1 MCIHPQVRQQI
12 QEKEAHR
19 VQERNAFFEEGVRL
33 DEEARARRA
42 KLEDIKR
49 KKLEELRYG
58 FFHCLIIF
66 SFQTSQIETVVRCS
80 DRFTGNFRPRAIR
93 LNFIERLETFVRKR
107 CEFPFVYRIEILCA
121 CRSVVLLFSLI
132 QRAK

>member
-1 MCIHPQVRQQI
+1 MCIHQQVRQQI

-58 FFHCLIIF
+58 FFRCLF
-66 SFQTSQIETVVRCS
+66 AFFKHLRS
-80 DRFTGNFRPRAIR
+80 RFTW
-93 LNFIERLETFVRKR
+93 
-107 CEFPFVYRIEILCA
+107 RI
-121 CRSVVLLFSLI
+121 
-132 QRAK
+132 